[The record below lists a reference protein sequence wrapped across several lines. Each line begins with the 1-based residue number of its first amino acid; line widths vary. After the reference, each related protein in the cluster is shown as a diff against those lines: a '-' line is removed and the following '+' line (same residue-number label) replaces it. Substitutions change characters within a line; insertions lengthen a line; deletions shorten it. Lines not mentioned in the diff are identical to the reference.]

1 MSAAKMT
8 EISSKPEYTQV
19 ATDEANIL
27 VDGHVVEGEKDERRL
42 KHHKRAAGIIS
53 GLAGSMMLGP
63 ILGIALGFLTA
74 NGTEKKGVWGD
85 IARSIGDV
93 GIVIRDKLKDLNR
106 RHDFI

>member
-1 MSAAKMT
+1 MT
-8 EISSKPEYTQV
+8 AISSKPPEYTHV
-19 ATDEANIL
+19 APDEANIL
-27 VDGHVVEGEKDERRL
+27 VAGHIIEGEKDERTL
-42 KHHKRAAGIIS
+42 KHHKRAAGIVS

-63 ILGIALGFLTA
+63 ILGIVLGLLTS